1 MYYTKIRLRGNS
13 KEFNC
18 KWEVFKYFNWANC
31 GMDLEKAI
39 FGDKFHLLEQMETFL
54 NKKFV
59 GSGKST
65 S

>member
-1 MYYTKIRLRGNS
+1 
-13 KEFNC
+13 
-18 KWEVFKYFNWANC
+18 
-31 GMDLEKAI
+31 MDLEKAI